1 MQWNC
6 MKAAGTAE
14 VSSRQI
20 AISRIDTK
28 KGEGKAHGCAIAWL
42 CQLGQMARHER
53 QSIGVSSTTRLL
65 LLSVTTSVVPGPILL
80 VSRDGVN
87 MKLLRSACVGCLPFS
102 LTILLAVAQVV
113 AQEGDAAAAK
123 QEKVAAL
130 KESLAQ
136 NQASLKTYSWT
147 ETTQI
152 SLKGEVKKQE
162 QKQCQY
168 GPDGKVQ
175 KIPVPGAPS
184 EPQQQQTGGRGRRG
198 GAVKKEIVEKK
209 VGEMKDYM
217 QQVAALVHQYVP
229 PDPQKIQAAQAAGN
243 VATQPGQQG
252 LVTLTIK
259 NYVKDGDSLA
269 LGFDSAAKKIRSY
282 DVSSYLKSPK
292 DDPVK
297 LAVNFASLPDGT
309 NYAQQSVL
317 DAPGKNIQVK
327 VTNSDYKKAG
337 Q

>member
-1 MQWNC
+1 
-6 MKAAGTAE
+6 MK
-14 VSSRQI
+14 I
-20 AISRIDTK
+20 
-28 KGEGKAHGCAIAWL
+28 
-42 CQLGQMARHER
+42 
-53 QSIGVSSTTRLL
+53 
-65 LLSVTTSVVPGPILL
+65 
-80 VSRDGVN
+80 
-87 MKLLRSACVGCLPFS
+87 LRSACFEWLALSV
-102 LTILLAVAQVV
+102 TILLAVAQVV
-113 AQEGDAAAAK
+113 AQAGDAASAK

-130 KESLAQ
+130 KQSIAQ

-147 ETTQI
+147 ETTQV

-175 KIPVPGAPS
+175 KTPAPGAEAPS
-184 EPQQQQTGGRGRRG
+184 EPQEQTGGRGRRG

-217 QQVAALVHQYVP
+217 QQVAALVHEYVP

-243 VATQPGQQG
+243 VAIQPGQQE

-297 LAVNFASLPDGT
+297 LAVSFASLPDGT
-309 NYAQQSVL
+309 SYAQQSVL
-317 DAPGKNIQVK
+317 DAPSKNIQVK

>member
-1 MQWNC
+1 M
-6 MKAAGTAE
+6 
-14 VSSRQI
+14 
-20 AISRIDTK
+20 
-28 KGEGKAHGCAIAWL
+28 
-42 CQLGQMARHER
+42 
-53 QSIGVSSTTRLL
+53 
-65 LLSVTTSVVPGPILL
+65 
-80 VSRDGVN
+80 
-87 MKLLRSACVGCLPFS
+87 
-102 LTILLAVAQVV
+102 LLAVAQVV
-113 AQEGDAAAAK
+113 AQAGDAASAK

-130 KESLAQ
+130 KQSIAQ

-175 KIPVPGAPS
+175 KTPVPGAEAPS

-198 GAVKKEIVEKK
+198 GVVKKEIVEKK

-243 VATQPGQQG
+243 LAIQPGQQG

-282 DVSSYLKSPK
+282 DVSSYLKNPK

-297 LAVNFASLPDGT
+297 LAVSFASLPDGT

-317 DAPGKNIQVK
+317 DAPSKNIQVK
-327 VTNSDYKKAG
+327 VTNADYKKAG

>member
-1 MQWNC
+1 
-6 MKAAGTAE
+6 MK
-14 VSSRQI
+14 VLQ
-20 AISRIDTK
+20 
-28 KGEGKAHGCAIAWL
+28 
-42 CQLGQMARHER
+42 
-53 QSIGVSSTTRLL
+53 
-65 LLSVTTSVVPGPILL
+65 
-80 VSRDGVN
+80 
-87 MKLLRSACVGCLPFS
+87 SACFECLAFS
-102 LTILLAVAQVV
+102 LTILLAVVQVV
-113 AQEGDAAAAK
+113 AQVGDAASAK

-175 KIPVPGAPS
+175 KTPVPGAEPPS
-184 EPQQQQTGGRGRRG
+184 EPQQQQTVGRERRG
-198 GAVKKEIVEKK
+198 GVLKKEIVEKK

-309 NYAQQSVL
+309 NYAQQSVV

>member
-1 MQWNC
+1 
-6 MKAAGTAE
+6 MK
-14 VSSRQI
+14 I
-20 AISRIDTK
+20 
-28 KGEGKAHGCAIAWL
+28 
-42 CQLGQMARHER
+42 
-53 QSIGVSSTTRLL
+53 
-65 LLSVTTSVVPGPILL
+65 
-80 VSRDGVN
+80 
-87 MKLLRSACVGCLPFS
+87 LRSACFECLALS
-102 LTILLAVAQVV
+102 LTILLAVAQGV
-113 AQEGDAAAAK
+113 AQAGDAASAK

-130 KESLAQ
+130 KQSIAQ

-175 KIPVPGAPS
+175 KTPVPGAEAPS
-184 EPQQQQTGGRGRRG
+184 EPQEQTGGRGRRS
-198 GAVKKEIVEKK
+198 GAVKKQIVEKK

-217 QQVAALVHQYVP
+217 QQVAALVHEYVP

-243 VATQPGQQG
+243 VAIQPGQQE

-259 NYVKDGDSLA
+259 NYVKDADSLA

-297 LAVNFASLPDGT
+297 LAVSFASLPDGT
-309 NYAQQSVL
+309 SYAQQSVL
-317 DAPGKNIQVK
+317 DAPSKNIQVK